1 MVIKDKTFLDYI
13 EEHCRYCPE
22 DMFAVAQALLS
33 VESQLDYSSQYNLEY
48 LLQNYVI
55 AVAKDSEEGLASILE
70 RFPLNKSEDTVEE
83 AAVALYNRVIELD
96 IDDSIKDKAK
106 NLMVE
111 AKEAF
116 EEIEKGKKKKDS
128 KNKDEKEDE
137 KEKVKEADKT
147 AYPPAKSEPKGKV
160 KQTKDKK
167 TEIKEALIMGNR
179 PEPPVNLE
187 GQTEFITEAK
197 VMRLASNNEDGSIW
211 NVRMIVQG
219 HTQSGRYF
227 SGEVLQEAIHL
238 FEGARSYVNHPPED
252 YNGGDRPINSLV
264 GWYDNVTL
272 KEGDGL
278 YADWHILANSGV
290 PWLRPLLLE
299 LAEEDKLD
307 LIGLSLLGL
316 GKNSFKKVDGKLVK
330 FSEGISYVRS
340 VDLVD
345 IPGAGGKVIDNLKE
359 SDDNKVRSELME
371 LEGLTAETL
380 KESNPELYQE
390 MIKLAGGLPK
400 VEEPKVEPI
409 KNTEEPNLESDV
421 LRRLEIR
428 ECNSILIDALRESN
442 LPQPMQDA
450 VKKQFSDTVFKQTD
464 LNEQIS
470 IYRES
475 AASVA
480 GYNSGGRDENVIRLP
495 STSQLITSDE
505 RMQVA
510 MDRLFGLDIPEDM
523 QDTPHLSGIKE
534 AYIAI
539 TGDHEFT
546 WGAIPLDERI
556 REGAGSTPTAAK
568 IVGGSTVTFSNVLG
582 TSMNRRLIRQ
592 YKRQDMWWE
601 PFTTIVGLNDLKQQD
616 RNRLESLGALS
627 ERTTAGAEYAEL
639 TWAEFVHTYTPTE
652 YGNLVP
658 IAQRAVVDDDLRSL
672 VRVSDE
678 LGRSA
683 GITLNEYVDNL
694 FTQNSGDGPVFID
707 VDQAGNTESASE
719 NVFDGS
725 TTAAHNNRIT
735 SALNRTSFND
745 AANRIRLMLDKSQKR
760 IGLTERYLLVPVELR
775 EVALQLERSSQV
787 PDSANRAVNI
797 FAGTFQTIV
806 VPQFT
811 DANNWYLMSSPDQ
824 LDMIEMGF
832 LGGRREPEMFVQS
845 DPTAGMNFT
854 HDVVAYKI
862 RHRYGGGW
870 IDYRG
875 SVASIVS

>member
-1 MVIKDKTFLDYI
+1 MVIKEKTFLEI
-13 EEHCRYCPE
+13 LEEHCTYCPE
-22 DMFAVAQALLS
+22 SLYAVSQALLS
-33 VESQLDYSSQYNLEY
+33 VESDLDYVTQYELES
-48 LLQNYVI
+48 LLKMYVI
-55 AVAKDSEEGLASILE
+55 AVAKESTNGLSSILE
-70 RFPLNKSEDTVEE
+70 KFPLEGSDTSVEE
-83 AAVALYNRVIELD
+83 AAVALYNKAIQHKEIDKDIIAKLD
-96 IDDSIKDKAK
+96 EMSEATYNFEKKD
-106 NLMVE
+106 MPD
-111 AKEAF
+111 
-116 EEIEKGKKKKDS
+116 KKKKAKSSESS
-128 KNKDEKEDE
+128 KDKDNT
-137 KEKVKEADKT
+137 EKVKEA
-147 AYPPAKSEPKGKV
+147 
-160 KQTKDKK
+160 
-167 TEIKEALIMGNR
+167 LIMDKLTASHKP
-179 PEPPVNLE
+179 PEDLD
-187 GQTEFITEAK
+187 GQEEIITEAK
-197 VMRLASNNEDGSIW
+197 VMRLASGSEDGSIW
-211 NVRMIVQG
+211 NVRMIVSG

-227 SGEVLQEAIHL
+227 SDDVLQEAIHL
-238 FEGARSYVNHPPED
+238 FEGTRSYVNHPPED

-316 GKNSFKKVDGKLVK
+316 GKNSFKKIDGQLVK
-330 FSEGISYVRS
+330 YSEGISYVRS

-345 IPGAGGKVIDNLKE
+345 IPGAGGKVIESLKE
-359 SDDNKVRSELME
+359 SDDNKVRSKLM
-371 LEGLTAETL
+371 TL
-380 KESNPELYQE
+380 KGMTASELKEANPELYE
-390 MIKLAGGLPK
+390 EIMKLSASTEGEPKEKEVPEEVIKAT
-400 VEEPKVEPI
+400 EEPKS
-409 KNTEEPNLESDV
+409 TESDV

-428 ECNSILIDALRESN
+428 ECNMYLSDALKESN
-442 LPQPMQDA
+442 LPQPLKDA
-450 VKKQFSDTVFKQTD
+450 VKKQFADTVFKETNLD
-464 LNEQIS
+464 EQIS
-470 IYRES
+470 LYREA

-480 GYNSGGRDENVIRLP
+480 GYNSGGREEGVLRLP
-495 STSQLITSDE
+495 SSAQVITSEE
-505 RMQVA
+505 RLQVA

-534 AYIAI
+534 AYISI

-556 REGAGSTPTAAK
+556 REGAGSTPTASK

-592 YKRQDMWWE
+592 YKRQNMWWE

-639 TWAEFVHTYTPTE
+639 TWAEFQHTYTPTE

-719 NVFDGS
+719 NVFQGS
-725 TTAAHNNRIT
+725 GTAEHNNRIT

-745 AANRIRLMLDKSQKR
+745 AANRIRLMLDKSTKR
-760 IGLTERYLLVPVELR
+760 IGLEERFLLVPVELR
-775 EVALQLERSSQV
+775 EVALQLERSSMV
-787 PDSANRAVNI
+787 PDSANRAVNV
-797 FAGTFQTIV
+797 FAGTFSTIV
-806 VPQFT
+806 VPNFT
-811 DANNWYLMSSPDQ
+811 DPNNWYLMSSPDQ
-824 LDMIEMGF
+824 LDMLEMGF
-832 LGGRREPEMFVQS
+832 LNGRREPEMFVQS

-875 SVASIVS
+875 SVASIVA

>member
-1 MVIKDKTFLDYI
+1 MVTEQKTYLELFK
-13 EEHCRYCPE
+13 EHCAFCP
-22 DMFAVAQALLS
+22 DSLFAVAEALLS
-33 VESQLDYSSQYNLEY
+33 VESDLDFVLKSELEY
-48 LLQNYVI
+48 LLSSYVV
-55 AVAKDSEEGLASILE
+55 AVAKESPEGLSSILNK
-70 RFPLNKSEDTVEE
+70 FPLTDSSSSVQE
-83 AAVALYNRVIELD
+83 AAEALYEKISSLD
-96 IDDSIKDKAK
+96 ISNDIKDKAK
-106 NLMVE
+106 ELTE
-111 AKEAF
+111 AKVVRKQVEDAKKDTKNNKDDNDDKDVKDPKDKDDKDT
-116 EEIEKGKKKKDS
+116 EDEDDNPGYHGKKKRSNVKAS
-128 KNKDEKEDE
+128 
-137 KEKVKEADKT
+137 VKESLMMEAAKNNNI
-147 AYPPAKSEPKGKV
+147 PPSDLKG
-160 KQTKDKK
+160 QED
-167 TEIKEALIMGNR
+167 
-179 PEPPVNLE
+179 
-187 GQTEFITEAK
+187 FITEAK
-197 VMRLASNNEDGSIW
+197 VIRLSDSDGDGSVW
-211 NVRMIVQG
+211 NVRMIVSG

-227 SGEVLQEAIHL
+227 PDSVLQESMPL
-238 FEGARSYVNHPPED
+238 FEGARSYVNHPAED
-252 YNGGDRPINSLV
+252 YNGGDRPINTLV
-264 GWYDNVTL
+264 GWYENVTL

-278 YADWHILANSGV
+278 YADWHILTNSGV
-290 PWLRPLLLE
+290 PWLKPLLLE
-299 LAEEDKLD
+299 LSDEGKLD

-316 GKNSFKKVDGKLVK
+316 GKSTFKKQDGKVVK
-330 FSEGISYVRS
+330 YSEGISYVRS

-592 YKRQDMWWE
+592 YKRQDIWWE

-854 HDVVAYKI
+854 HDVVA
-862 RHRYGGGW
+862 
-870 IDYRG
+870 
-875 SVASIVS
+875 